1 MTLNAVQQTLH
12 DPSVTEVKATPGEF
26 KFHCNNPKTGKA
38 QLIRDQ
44 QYYLGIG
51 KVEVCDEDRLPLADQ
66 QAHVVP
72 GYQPDEAKDEVIVCQ
87 DMKNERWYRFTGT
100 LKPFN
105 PKVPPVAA
113 QPQPVAVRVEA
124 PEPAPKVPAPKAK
137 GSRAV
142 KRPVNETFGQE
153 LQRIRQSLDA
163 GLDPDVRI
171 DFIAKYLGESRAN
184 LYRKMKLTP
193 AQFPNPIKRGHGS
206 FWPFSLVEAYRK
218 GEWKPQPAVSKAASF

>member
-1 MTLNAVQQTLH
+1 MTLNAVQQTLL
-12 DPSVTEVKATPGEF
+12 DPSVTEAKATPGEF

-44 QYYLGIG
+44 QCYLGIG
-51 KVEVCDEDRLPLADQ
+51 KVEVCGEDRRPLADQ

-72 GYQPDEAKDEVIVCQ
+72 GYQPDAAKDEVIVCQ
-87 DMKNERWYRFTGT
+87 DMKRERWYRFTGT

-113 QPQPVAVRVEA
+113 QPQAVAVRVEA
-124 PEPAPKVPAPKAK
+124 PEPAPKVSAPKAK
-137 GSRAV
+137 GSRAA
-142 KRPVNETFGQE
+142 KRPVSETYGQH

-163 GLDPDVRI
+163 GVDPDVRI
-171 DFIAKYLGESRAN
+171 DFIAAHVSESRAN

-193 AQFPNPIKRGHGS
+193 PQFPNPIKRGHGS
-206 FWPFSLVEAYRK
+206 FWPFSVIEAYRK
-218 GEWKPQPAVSKAASF
+218 SEWKPQPAVSKEASS